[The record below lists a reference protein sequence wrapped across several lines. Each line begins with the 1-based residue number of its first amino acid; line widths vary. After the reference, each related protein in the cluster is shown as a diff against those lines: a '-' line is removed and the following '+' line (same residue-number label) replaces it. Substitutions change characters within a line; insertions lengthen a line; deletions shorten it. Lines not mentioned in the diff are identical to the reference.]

1 MISKAYLDGSQA
13 AIMRD
18 ITGNS
23 FMELTES
30 IMIDLEESYK
40 EYLESTKETLAEM
53 FVMEKIDEEKEKK
66 LGGNRQNLVEKLGQA
81 IINIFNKINDFFK
94 KIIDELKGK
103 ASGDEKK
110 LAYLAKKDPKVADE
124 VARLIKEGNFTLRDA
139 KDFKDL
145 DKVYD
150 DIMKSM
156 EDPNTL
162 KAKWRRAVEKVNE
175 KKGTIFAVTAVAGA
189 LLYLVEFRPK
199 VIKANNDLYT
209 GAKESHDEMAKA
221 YDAVKKKVEAQGG
234 DFEADYGRVQAK
246 LAISRE
252 RAGLYAQAAGQNESA
267 FQKLQSGVARLLDKF
282 GGKNATANY
291 HAGMQA
297 NANTVKAKEQK
308 KKDDERQE
316 ARLRSQDAQ
325 DIRDKSQMAKERRE
339 ADVRAKERNLRL
351 RDQEEKERRDDARQ
365 QAKEQRDDARQQAKE
380 QRDRKNRIED
390 EKNKEERNKFKAY
403 YDQRRKL
410 AAQEDYE
417 KEKRERLAAQDDY
430 EKENGKKKSN

>member
-13 AIMRD
+13 ALMRD

-30 IMIDLEESYK
+30 IMIDLDESYK

-66 LGGNRQNLVEKLGQA
+66 LGGSRQNLVEKLGQA

-162 KAKWRRAVEKVNE
+162 KAKWRKAVEKANE
-175 KKGTIFAVTAVAGA
+175 KKGTIFAVTAAAGA

-199 VIKANNDLYT
+199 VIKANNDLYA

-234 DFEADYGRVQAK
+234 DFEADYGRAQAK

-282 GGKNATANY
+282 SNKDATANY

-316 ARLRSQDAQ
+316 AKLRSQDAQ
-325 DIRDKSQMAKERRE
+325 DIRDRSQTSKERRE

-351 RDQEEKERRDDARQ
+351 KDQLDKEEREADVRAKERNLRLKD
-365 QAKEQRDDARQQAKE
+365 QQAKE

-390 EKNKEERNKFKAY
+390 EKEKEKRNKYKAY
-403 YDQRRKL
+403 YDQK
-410 AAQEDYE
+410 Q
-417 KEKRERLAAQDDY
+417 RLAAQDDY

>member
-1 MISKAYLDGSQA
+1 MISKAYLDGSQVA
-13 AIMRD
+13 LMRD

-66 LGGNRQNLVEKLGQA
+66 LGGSRQNLVEKLGQA

-162 KAKWRRAVEKVNE
+162 KAKWRKAVEKANE
-175 KKGTIFAVTAVAGA
+175 KKGTIFAVTAAAGA

-199 VIKANNDLYT
+199 VIKANNDLYA

-234 DFEADYGRVQAK
+234 DFEADYGRAQAK

-325 DIRDKSQMAKERRE
+325 DIRDRSQMGKERRE
-339 ADVRAKERNLRL
+339 ADVKAKERNLRL
-351 RDQEEKERRDDARQ
+351 RDQEEKERRDEARQ
-365 QAKEQRDDARQQAKE
+365 QAKEQRDEARQQANRAE
-380 QRDRKNRIED
+380 ERKNRIED
-390 EKNKEERNKFKAY
+390 EKEKEKRNKYKAY
-403 YDQRRKL
+403 YDQK
-410 AAQEDYE
+410 Q
-417 KEKRERLAAQDDY
+417 RLAAQDDY

>member
-13 AIMRD
+13 ALMRD

-162 KAKWRRAVEKVNE
+162 KAKWRRAVEKANE
-175 KKGTIFAVTAVAGA
+175 KKGTIFAVTAAAGA

-267 FQKLQSGVARLLDKF
+267 FQKLQSGVAQLLDKF
-282 GGKNATANY
+282 GNKDATANY

-297 NANTVKAKEQK
+297 NANIVKAKEQK

-316 ARLRSQDAQ
+316 AKLRSQDAQ
-325 DIRDKSQMAKERRE
+325 DIRDRSQMAKERRE

-365 QAKEQRDDARQQAKE
+365 QAKEQRDDARQKANRAE
-380 QRDRKNRIED
+380 DRKNRIED
-390 EKNKEERNKFKAY
+390 EKKKEERNKYKAY
-403 YDQRRKL
+403 YDQK
-410 AAQEDYE
+410 Q
-417 KEKRERLAAQDDY
+417 KLAAQDDY